1 MEGHTYTQ
9 CSVEVNLAESVWDLV
24 SGLEAMENPPRAI
37 AVCLDVDDDANV
49 NVTYYNYEGEATEKE
64 HDNIVAV
71 MAVSAG
77 ADDSVDLDEFDPEM
91 VKAMQFMYFYQAIHT
106 VIDRFEREVD
116 LES

>member
-9 CSVEVNLAESVWDLV
+9 CSVEINLAESVWDLV
-24 SGLEAMENPPRAI
+24 SSLEAMESQPKAI
-37 AVCLDVDDDANV
+37 AVCLDVDDDAKV
-49 NVTYYNYEGEATEKE
+49 SVTYYNYEGEATEKE

-77 ADDSVDLDEFDPEM
+77 ADDSVALDELDPEM
-91 VKAMQFMYFYQAIHT
+91 VKAMQFMYFYQAVHT